1 MKRFISLLLALLLL
15 GSTITFAGA
24 KDGDWRAWLWDDGEV
39 THVCVVAPQG
49 FVKAAKTPKL
59 LFATEKQP
67 DKQRSVDAQV
77 QQIAFSENGKT
88 ADRLRF
94 VANIPLGSA
103 DEIAACIISANTVFD
118 KNGDANRTATC
129 DTFAH
134 WNRACEFS
142 ARDHLG
148 DGWYADID
156 TRDTLAVGDTAV
168 VWYENCSAGAELFV
182 NGEKKQTFF
191 AGESQTAELPLT
203 APGTLTVTVRRGET
217 TLLSR
222 SVKIISSREMYLQN
236 LKDSRRFFD
245 VSSYF
250 ENASARSVLFALPTV
265 LAMAFGAFF
274 ETLFSFPR
282 IVRG

>member
-1 MKRFISLLLALLLL
+1 MKRSISLLLTLLLL
-15 GSTITFAGA
+15 CSTLVFAGA
-24 KDGDWRAWLWDDGEV
+24 KDDGWRAWLWDDGEV
-39 THVCVVAPQG
+39 THVCVLAPQG
-49 FVKAAKTPKL
+49 FVHFAKAPKL

-67 DKQRSVDAQV
+67 QTQRSADAQA
-77 QQIAFSENGKT
+77 QQVDFLENGKT
-88 ADRLRF
+88 SKRLRLT
-94 VANIPLGSA
+94 ADIPLGSA
-103 DEIAACIISANTVFD
+103 DEIAVCTVPAGTVFD
-118 KNGDANRTATC
+118 KTGGANRAAAC

-148 DGWYADID
+148 DGWYADIG

-168 VWYENCSAGAELFV
+168 VWYEDCSAGAELFV
-182 NGEKKQTFF
+182 GGEKKQDFF
-191 AGESQTAELPLT
+191 AGESQTAELPLQT
-203 APGTLTVTVRRGET
+203 PGTLQITVRRGET
-217 TLLSR
+217 VLLSR

-250 ENASARSVLFALPTV
+250 ENASALSVLSALPAV

-274 ETLFSFPR
+274 ETLFSFSR